1 MKTITP
7 SATAKLASARLG
19 ERVVSSALSMQ
30 VPDFATFDLER
41 ELAPP
46 TWPGPDPRPGRYL
59 LSGPLACAL
68 TPVASSNVADDAIPG
83 STIARFERVVLPT
96 VSTAM
101 TAPASRIA
109 APSWSARW

>member
-30 VPDFATFDLER
+30 VPDFATFELEL

-46 TWPGPDPRPGRYL
+46 TWPGPDPRPGRCL
-59 LSGPLACAL
+59 LGDPLACAL
-68 TPVASSNVADDAIPG
+68 THVACLNGAEGAISG
-83 STIARFERVVLPT
+83 STIARFVRGVLPT

-109 APSWSARW
+109 APSWSAR